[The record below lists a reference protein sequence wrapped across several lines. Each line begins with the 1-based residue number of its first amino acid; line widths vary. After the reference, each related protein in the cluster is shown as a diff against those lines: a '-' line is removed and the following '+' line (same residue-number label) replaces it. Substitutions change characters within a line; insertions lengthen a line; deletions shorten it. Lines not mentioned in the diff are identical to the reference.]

1 VAIIA
6 VAELAFLFEQD
17 VAPDTFGSFGET
29 LFWSASAVI
38 GMQADPVPVRWG
50 ARTAM
55 LLAFLC
61 GLVIIASLAGSLG
74 SFLLESRQERPD
86 AG

>member
-1 VAIIA
+1 
-6 VAELAFLFEQD
+6 
-17 VAPDTFGSFGET
+17 
-29 LFWSASAVI
+29 
-38 GMQADPVPVRWG
+38 
-50 ARTAM
+50 M